1 MRQNSIVYDVAVAGG
16 GAAGLVAAISAARRG
31 KSVILIEKND
41 RMGKKLLAT
50 GNGRCNLASSLPTK
64 CRYNTD
70 AVEATF
76 SKVPLSRILGFFEG
90 LGLVVREENSR
101 IYPYSN
107 MASAVLNALR
117 FGVEEAGVRVLLSSE
132 IKSVS
137 HGKSFV
143 LDAESGIIEARNLIF
158 ATGSAAGGGKDS
170 VGLLYNLGHKSTDA
184 RPSLVPMLTDTA
196 YIKGLRGVRAVAEAT
211 LTADKEIVKTVTDE
225 ILFKDNGVTG
235 TAVFELSSA
244 MARIR
249 NAKDFS
255 LILDFAP
262 EYGINEL
269 AQIINGKMGAEGLFH
284 KEIVSNIARYAADLG
299 SKGDSKAF
307 ARAAKYFEIEIK
319 GLSSFSLAQAASGG
333 LEVSGFNFST
343 MESKLC
349 KGLYAAGEALDVDGD
364 CGGFNLM
371 WAWASGILA
380 GESIQ

>member
-1 MRQNSIVYDVAVAGG
+1 MRQNSIVYDLAVAGG

-41 RMGKKLLAT
+41 RVGKKLLAT

-90 LGLVVREENSR
+90 LGLIVREENSR

-196 YIKGLRGVRAVAEAT
+196 YIKGLRGVRAVVEAT

-235 TAVFELSSA
+235 TAIFELSST

-249 NAKDFS
+249 DAKEFR

-284 KEIVSNIARYAADLG
+284 KEIVSNIARYAADRG
-299 SKGDSKAF
+299 SKGDDKAF

-380 GESIQ
+380 GESIK